1 MINQGD
7 IAWLDL
13 DPQSGHEQKGRRPV
27 MVVSN
32 EDFHILTS
40 GKLAMVCPITN
51 TGRANLLHVEL
62 DKQTCTTG
70 YIMCEQAK
78 VLDITTRNYVFI
90 EVAPAA
96 ILAKVLN
103 RVQAISL
110 PSTE

>member
-27 MVVSN
+27 IVVSN
-32 EDFHILTS
+32 SDFHLLTNN
-40 GKLAMVCPITN
+40 KLAMVCPITN
-51 TGRANLLHVEL
+51 SGRANLLHVEL
-62 DKQTCTTG
+62 DKQTHTTG

-78 VLDITTRNYVFI
+78 VLDITTRNYKFI
-90 EVAPAA
+90 EKAPAA
-96 ILAKVLN
+96 ILTKVQN

-110 PSTE
+110 LDI